1 MTIHHFFVEAEKV
14 RSPLVILYGREHHH
28 LAHVLRLKRGEKVRI
43 FNERGEVFSA
53 LIERIEPE
61 RSVLRLEARIQ
72 SERILVPLTVAQ
84 ACLKARMMDWL
95 IGKMTE
101 LRVARIV
108 PLITRRTIA
117 RLEAGAGQKIKRWQ
131 RLALESAKQ
140 SQSSL
145 IPEISPP
152 LKVEDFIF
160 SCQTERKYFLS
171 EHGGELLRD
180 ILSLE
185 FQVNPVQRPAS
196 IAICA
201 GPEGGWTR
209 EEEEL
214 FRSRG
219 FVPVSLGSMIYRA
232 ETAMFMATSILSHF
246 WNA

>member
-1 MTIHHFFVEAEKV
+1 LTIHHFFVKAEKIH
-14 RSPLVILYGREHHH
+14 SPQIIIYGREHHH

-53 LIERIEPE
+53 LIEKIEPE
-61 RSVLRLEARIQ
+61 RSILRLEARIDP
-72 SERILVPLTVAQ
+72 ERIQVPLTVAQ
-84 ACLKARMMDWL
+84 ACLKAKMMDWL

-108 PLITRRTIA
+108 PLITKRTIA

-131 RLALESAKQ
+131 RLALEAAKQ

-152 LKVEDFIF
+152 LKLEDFIF
-160 SCQTERKYFLS
+160 SCQDERKYFLS

-180 ILSLE
+180 ILNLE
-185 FQVNPVQRPAS
+185 FQKNPVQRPSS

-201 GPEGGWTR
+201 GPEGGWAR
-209 EEEEL
+209 EEEDL

-219 FVPVSLGSMIYRA
+219 FVPLSLGSMIYRA
-232 ETAMFMATSILSHF
+232 ETAMFIAAAILSHF

>member
-1 MTIHHFFVEAEKV
+1 LTIHHFFIKAEKIH
-14 RSPLVILYGREHHH
+14 SPQIIIYGREHHH

-53 LIERIEPE
+53 SIERIEPE
-61 RSVLRLEARIQ
+61 RSILRLEARIEA
-72 SERILVPLTVAQ
+72 ERIQVPLTVAQ
-84 ACLKARMMDWL
+84 ACLKAKMMDWL

-117 RLEAGAGQKIKRWQ
+117 RLEAEAGQKIKRWQ

-145 IPEISPP
+145 IPEISSP
-152 LKVEDFIF
+152 LKLEDFIF
-160 SCQTERKYFLS
+160 SCQAERKYFLS

-185 FQVNPVQRPAS
+185 FQENPVQRPAS

-201 GPEGGWTR
+201 GPEGGWAR

-219 FVPVSLGSMIYRA
+219 FVPLSLGSMIYRA
-232 ETAMFMATSILSHF
+232 ETAMFIAVSILSHF